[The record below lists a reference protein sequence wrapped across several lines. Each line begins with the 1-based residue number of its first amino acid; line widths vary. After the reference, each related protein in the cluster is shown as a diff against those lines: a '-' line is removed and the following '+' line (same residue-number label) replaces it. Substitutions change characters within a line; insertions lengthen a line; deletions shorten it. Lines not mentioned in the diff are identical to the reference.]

1 MKKLYFTKAGAERM
15 FQEKEELF
23 QKLRETQGQKGEAA
37 EVGGNQWHDNFSFE
51 ELVRQEFILNKQ
63 ITEVNKKIEEMVI
76 LSEMAKDTSHLRI
89 GHIAVLDVGGIIKK
103 VKIGG
108 YGDYDLNANPQTIA
122 YNAPLVSQL
131 FGEEKGS
138 QASVRVMGAMKT
150 VILEDILLEVSD
162 EDSIRRS

>member
-15 FQEKEELF
+15 FQEKEDLF

-51 ELVRQEFILNKQ
+51 ELVRQEFMLNKQ
-63 ITEVNKKIEEMVI
+63 ITELNKKIEEMVI
-76 LSEMAKDTSHLRI
+76 LSEMSKDTSHLRI

-108 YGDYDLNANPQTIA
+108 YGDYDLKADPPTIA

-131 FGEEKGS
+131 FGEEQGS
-138 QASVRVMGAMKT
+138 QSSVRIEGAMKAVT
-150 VILEDILLEVSD
+150 LEDILLEVGD
-162 EDSIRRS
+162 EDSAGRN